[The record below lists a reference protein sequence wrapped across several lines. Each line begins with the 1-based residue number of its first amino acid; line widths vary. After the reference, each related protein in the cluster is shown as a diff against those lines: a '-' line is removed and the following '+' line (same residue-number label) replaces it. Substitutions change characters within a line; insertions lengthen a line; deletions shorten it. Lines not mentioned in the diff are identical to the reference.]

1 MQHDTTRLV
10 TAWALAICLVI
21 LVVAQAAATLAG
33 HTDGA
38 RDLMNLAL
46 VILAALV
53 PSPIGLGR
61 R

>member
-21 LVVAQAAATLAG
+21 LVVAAAATTLAR
-33 HTDGA
+33 HDAGA

-46 VILAALV
+46 IILAALA
-53 PSPIGLGR
+53 PSPIGPGR